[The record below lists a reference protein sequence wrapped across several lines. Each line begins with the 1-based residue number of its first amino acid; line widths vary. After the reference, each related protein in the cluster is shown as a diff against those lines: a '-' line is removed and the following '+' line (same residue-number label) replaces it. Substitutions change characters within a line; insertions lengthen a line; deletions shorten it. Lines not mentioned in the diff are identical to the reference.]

1 MATTNNYLD
10 FITGTHGL
18 YQRYYDDW
26 RLAVKSYYGGVEYR
40 NGQYLKQYSID
51 ATQQSDVINTYDLDG
66 DGNQTAVYKTKV
78 NVNTPQELNSPG
90 GYIDS
95 YYREKLE
102 NVPVLP
108 YTRLYVSEYNAILFR
123 SPPVR
128 ELPETPEVQS
138 FVQDVSGEGESI
150 NEFMSKVDTY
160 STVYGVV
167 WVSCIKPSGAEYPR
181 WRMYSPLD
189 VLNWNYSY
197 TADGDLELDKIL
209 IRTAAEPDVEVYQY
223 MTKDTI
229 ETIFMPTDEDTDIDL
244 PQGSEYLED
253 DEGKGFYR
261 IVQENELGHLKF
273 VRPVYQ
279 STKIYNGIGHTPIFD
294 IAQIQRSIYGDYGE
308 IYSSISY
315 GAHPV
320 TIVDEAT
327 LNQNDF
333 NVGAEPGAVINVQN
347 SLNGQ
352 PNYVFEFKAPPL
364 DSIKELRELVEQKI
378 EKMNQ
383 LAMVRSDELIKA
395 SRSGVQIEM
404 YDSKLEAFIRKKATS
419 LENVEAH
426 YLWPAWYEWQGIPM
440 PADLTVSYNRL
451 YSQKGLENELR
462 EIDML
467 IASYDR
473 FNASFGA
480 DLEYTIQDYET
491 QAEAEAE
498 AQRLGG
504 SGFHTHE
511 REDGLITY
519 MPFETHQE
527 LEMRMEMRSGV
538 DAEEV
543 NYKEEL
549 RDKIKE
555 RLNQLIESSSTS
567 NGL

>member
-1 MATTNNYLD
+1 MANRLNYLD
-10 FITGTHGL
+10 FITGTHNL
-18 YQRYYDDW
+18 YNRYYNDW
-26 RLAVKSYYGGVEYR
+26 RLAVKSFYGGVEYR

-51 ATQQSDVINTYDLDG
+51 ASQQSDVINTYDLD
-66 DGNQTAVYKTKV
+66 DSGNQTAVYKTKI
-78 NVNTPQELNSPG
+78 NVNTPQDLNSSA
-90 GYIDS
+90 GYLDS
-95 YYREKLE
+95 FYAEKLE

-128 ELPETPEVQS
+128 ELTDTPEVTS
-138 FVQDVSGEGESI
+138 FVQDVSGDGESI
-150 NEFMSKVDTY
+150 NEFMSKVDTF

-189 VLNWNYSY
+189 VLNWSHTY

-209 IRTAAEPDVEVYQY
+209 IRTASEPDFEIFQY
-223 MTKDTI
+223 MTPETI
-229 ETIFMPTDEDTDIDL
+229 ETIFMPADEDTEINL
-244 PQGSEYLED
+244 PEGAEYLED
-253 DEGKGFYR
+253 EEGKGFYR

-279 STKIYNGIGHTPIFD
+279 SSKIYNGIGHTPIFD

-315 GAHPV
+315 GSHPV
-320 TIVDEAT
+320 TIVDETT
-327 LNQNDF
+327 LAQNDF
-333 NVGAEPGAVINVQN
+333 NVGAEPGAVINVQAG
-347 SLNGQ
+347 LNGQ

-364 DSIKELRELVEQKI
+364 DSIQELRALVDQKI

-383 LAMVRSDELIKA
+383 IAMVRSDELIKA

-404 YDSKLEAFIRKKATS
+404 YDSKLEAFIRKKAVS

-426 YLWPAWYEWQGIPM
+426 YLWPTWYEWQGIPM
-440 PADLTVSYNRL
+440 PTDLTVSYNRL
-451 YSQKGLENELR
+451 YSQKGLENELK

-467 IASYDR
+467 ISTYDR

-480 DLEYTIQDYET
+480 EVEYTIKDFNT

-498 AQRLGG
+498 AKKLGG
-504 SGFHTHE
+504 LGFHTHE

-519 MPFETHQE
+519 MPFATHEE
-527 LEMRMEMRSGV
+527 LEMRMEMRTGV
-538 DAEEV
+538 DSEEV
-543 NYKEEL
+543 NYKEDMRE
-549 RDKIKE
+549 KIKE
-555 RLNQLIESSSTS
+555 RLNQLIEGSYTNNS
-567 NGL
+567 L